1 MCRGSDLEIQRV
13 SNGDIPSEISS
24 LDTASPP
31 SLSGMILPDTS
42 IVSLYGADNLGIIL
56 WTFVLYNG
64 LYVTPL
70 RPVDA
75 FIPLVAQLVQQEGSQ
90 WYKDFQDGFSCQKP
104 PLVDFIT
111 ISFFILAGYLLN
123 SFVNSSLGGDHS
135 WGWSIGACL
144 AIPSGLFSVAKSKK
158 LTREDAIK
166 QHELEEEFDKFAN
179 SRLRRVKGREIA
191 ESRLIESFRRH
202 YTPARLEKDVSY
214 AVLRKVVRRWV
225 GYKPEKENKIYKG
238 LEFSALLPPERTPV
252 GRVDAK
258 YEVQDQE
265 PVLTASN
272 DAVVPSSGSD
282 FIRN

>member
-1 MCRGSDLEIQRV
+1 MIKKLLFCYLCAGVVIFRSRGLFIVRNKASKQSLSSSARLFRV
-13 SNGDIPSEISS
+13 SNGEIPSEISS

-42 IVSLYGADNLGIIL
+42 IVSLYGADNLGVIL

-135 WGWSIGACL
+135 WGWSIAACL

-166 QHELEEEFDKFAN
+166 QVREHVQIFL
-179 SRLRRVKGREIA
+179 SR
-191 ESRLIESFRRH
+191 
-202 YTPARLEKDVSY
+202 YT
-214 AVLRKVVRRWV
+214 
-225 GYKPEKENKIYKG
+225 
-238 LEFSALLPPERTPV
+238 LPFLFV
-252 GRVDAK
+252 
-258 YEVQDQE
+258 
-265 PVLTASN
+265 
-272 DAVVPSSGSD
+272 
-282 FIRN
+282 